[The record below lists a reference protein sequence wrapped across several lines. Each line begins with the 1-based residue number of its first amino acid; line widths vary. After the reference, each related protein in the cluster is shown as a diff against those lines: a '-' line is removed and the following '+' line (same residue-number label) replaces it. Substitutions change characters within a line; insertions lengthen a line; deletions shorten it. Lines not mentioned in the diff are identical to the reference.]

1 MTQKELKRLVRVGA
15 AKDITHSSSRAAI
28 PEEYSQ
34 VGYSSGVYGCNGMLF
49 RGHVVTAESCM
60 PFVQELRLSGFSAKI
75 TGKRMVRLLVSIIN
89 QNTEI

>member
-34 VGYSSGVYGCNGMLF
+34 VGSILPVCTDATECCS
-49 RGHVVTAESCM
+49 VVTAESCM
-60 PFVQELRLSGFSAKI
+60 LFAQELRLSGFSAKI

>member
-34 VGYSSGVYGCNGMLF
+34 VAILPVCTDATECCS
-49 RGHVVTAESCM
+49 VVTAESCM
-60 PFVQELRLSGFSAKI
+60 LFAQELRLSGFSAKI